1 MRHLKLSRRR
11 FLALSGIALASQ
23 LTGKG
28 RAQRPVGRVMRI
40 GAILPAEIG
49 FGVTGVFPEVR
60 VGEIALLGAVMGEE
74 RVSARA
80 ELPGNQIEVLIAS
93 APDGEA
99 AVRAAE
105 RLASV
110 EEVSAVIGGIGLEQA
125 VALSQVAKEREILF
139 FNIGASDDILRG
151 EACSRYTFHVEASAA
166 MYLDSLIAWFEHAGF
181 HHCYFVQ
188 ADTSEHEALYRRAL
202 QALNMRRSSV
212 GDVSRSVVSATQPV
226 FLDVFEDIRLTDADV
241 VVLLLD
247 AAAQLVFLGQ
257 YGTIGLGASVT
268 GFPSAATQ
276 TRDFYAA
283 LRDTAPEVGSGYR
296 VTLWEP
302 TLSAYGA
309 GELNARFLGRWGK
322 PMDPPA
328 WAAYESV
335 KLLNEAASFAGTLD
349 GTKII
354 DYLEDPQT
362 TLDVH
367 KGIGVSFRPWD
378 HQLRQPLYLTKVN
391 GDAERLLNLAAVA
404 GELPMLY
411 KSSTDPVERLDQ
423 LGDLRNASSCR
434 F

>member
-1 MRHLKLSRRR
+1 MWHLKLSRRR

-28 RAQRPVGRVMRI
+28 RTQTSVSRPMRI
-40 GAILPAEIG
+40 GAVLPAETG
-49 FGVTGVFPEVR
+49 LGVTGLFPEVR
-60 VGEIALLGAVMGEE
+60 IGEIALLGAVMGEE

-80 ELPGNQIEVLIAS
+80 EASSNQIEVLIAS

-110 EEVSAVIGGIGLEQA
+110 EEVFAVIGGIGLEQA
-125 VALSQVAKEREILF
+125 VALSQVSKEREIPF
-139 FNIGASDDILRG
+139 FNIGASDDTLRSD
-151 EACSRYTFHVEASAA
+151 ACSRYTFHVEASAA
-166 MYLDSLIAWFEHAGF
+166 MYLDSLMAWVNHAGF

-188 ADTSEHEALYRRAL
+188 ADTAEHEAHYQRAL
-202 QALNMRRSSV
+202 QALKMRQSSV
-212 GDVSRSVVSATQPV
+212 GDISKSVVSGTQPV

-247 AAAQLVFLGQ
+247 APAQLVFLGQ
-257 YGTIGLGASVT
+257 YGTTGLEASVT

-283 LRDTAPEVGSGYR
+283 LRDTAPEAGSGYR

-302 TLSAYGA
+302 TLNAHSA
-309 GELNARFLGRWGK
+309 GELNARFLGRWGR
-322 PMDPPA
+322 PMDSPA

-335 KLLNEAASFAGTLD
+335 RILNQAVSFSGTLD
-349 GTKII
+349 AAKII
-354 DYLEDPQT
+354 DYLENPQT

-367 KGIGVSFRPWD
+367 KGPGVSFRPWD
-378 HQLRQPLYLTKVN
+378 HQLRQPLYLIKVKS
-391 GDAERLLNLAAVA
+391 DAERLPNLAAVVV
-404 GELPMLY
+404 ELPKLAE
-411 KSSTDPVERLDQ
+411 SSTDPVERLDQ
-423 LGDLRNASSCR
+423 LGDLRDVSSCR